1 MTPAPVSVG
10 RTVATT
16 AVAAAGVATNAVAPA
31 AVVTAP
37 APPAA
42 SVREPPFGPPALE
55 RAFALQREA
64 SRAQPYP
71 SLELRRDRLTRLID
85 LLCTHQDALCAAMT
99 DDFGVRSALSSKMF
113 DILPPVNALKYAR
126 ARVAGWMR
134 PQRRHS
140 SVPYNLIGASSRV
153 RCVPLGVVGNMSP
166 WNFPVTLALSPL
178 GGMLAAGN
186 RVMIKPS
193 ELTPRTSETLRELIA
208 RYFEPA
214 EIHVVTGGADVAAA
228 FAALPFDHLLF
239 TGSTAVGRR
248 VAQAAAP
255 NLVPVTLE
263 LGGKCPVLVGDGA
276 DLAAAASKVIFAK
289 MTNAGQICLA
299 PDYVLVTRSRR
310 DEFVRELKR
319 SAAALYPAGLASP
332 DYANVISER
341 HAQRLRA
348 HLEDAARRGNRVVPL
363 FDAARGS
370 ASAAARDAGN
380 DPRRLEPSLVL
391 IDADGGTIMDEEIFG
406 PLLPVVAVDDL
417 PDALRQVAS
426 RPRPLA
432 VYYFG
437 SDRREIERVSTE
449 IVSGGLVVNDLM
461 MHFLQDDLPF
471 GGVGDSGMGSYHAEE
486 GFRRFSHAA
495 AIFEQS
501 RWIDLSRLLKP
512 PYGDRIAR
520 LLKMQIKK

>member
-1 MTPAPVSVG
+1 VSLAPASVG
-10 RTVATT
+10 RTVAT
-16 AVAAAGVATNAVAPA
+16 AAATP
-31 AVVTAP
+31 TAI
-37 APPAA
+37 APPMRAA
-42 SVREPPFGPPALE
+42 PVTSAAAFETDLE

-71 SLELRRDRLTRLID
+71 SLELRSDRLTRVIE
-85 LLCTHQDALCAAMT
+85 LLCTHQDALCAAMAE
-99 DDFGVRSALSSKMF
+99 DFGVRSALSSKLF
-113 DILPPVNALKYAR
+113 DILPPLNALKYAR
-126 ARVAGWMR
+126 AHLGGWMR

-140 SVPYNLIGASSRV
+140 SFPYNLIGARSRV
-153 RCVPLGVVGNMSP
+153 RYVPLGVVGNMSP
-166 WNFPVTLALSPL
+166 WNFPLTLALSPL

-208 RYFEPA
+208 RYFAPE

-263 LGGKCPVLVGDGA
+263 LGGKCPVLVSDSA
-276 DLAAAASKVIFAK
+276 DLAAAAGKVIFAK

-319 SAAALYPAGLASP
+319 SAASLYPAGLASP

-370 ASAAARDAGN
+370 TSAAARGAGN
-380 DPRRLEPSLVL
+380 DARRLEPSLVL
-391 IDADGGTIMDEEIFG
+391 IDADGGTIMEEEIFG

-417 PDALRQVAS
+417 SDALTRVAS

-432 VYYFG
+432 VYFFG
-437 SDRREIERVSTE
+437 SDRREIERVGTE
-449 IVSGGLVVNDLM
+449 IVCGGLVVNDLM

-486 GFRRFSHAA
+486 GFRRFSHATA
-495 AIFEQS
+495 VFEQS
-501 RWIDLSRLLKP
+501 RWVDLGWLLKP

-520 LLKMQIKK
+520 LLKLQIKK

>member
-1 MTPAPVSVG
+1 MTLAPVSVG
-10 RTVATT
+10 RTAPPVTR
-16 AVAAAGVATNAVAPA
+16 GAPA
-31 AVVTAP
+31 TA
-37 APPAA
+37 ALETA
-42 SVREPPFGPPALE
+42 REPAIESALE

-85 LLCTHQDALCAAMT
+85 LLCTHQDALCTAMT
-99 DDFGVRSALSSKMF
+99 EDFGVRSALSSKLF

-134 PQRRHS
+134 PQRRRS
-140 SVPYNLIGASSRV
+140 SFPYNLIGARSRV
-153 RCVPLGVVGNMSP
+153 RYVPLGVVGNMSP
-166 WNFPVTLALSPL
+166 WNFPLTLALSPL

-193 ELTPRTSETLRELIA
+193 ELTPRTSEILRELIA
-208 RYFEPA
+208 RYFEPE

-255 NLVPVTLE
+255 NLVPITLE
-263 LGGKCPVLVGDGA
+263 LGGKCPVLVGDSA

-299 PDYVLVTRSRR
+299 PDYVLVSRSRR
-310 DEFVRELKR
+310 DEFVHELQR
-319 SAAALYPAGLASP
+319 SATALYPAGLASP

-341 HAQRLRA
+341 HAQRLRS
-348 HLEDAARRGNRVVPL
+348 HLEDAARRGNRVIPL
-363 FDAARGS
+363 FDDARDSARG
-370 ASAAARDAGN
+370 AGN
-380 DPRRLEPSLVL
+380 VPRRLEPSLVL
-391 IDADGGTIMDEEIFG
+391 IEAAGGTIMDEEIFG
-406 PLLPVVAVDDL
+406 PLLPVVAVDHL
-417 PDALRQVAS
+417 SDALRQVAS

-437 SDRREIERVSTE
+437 SDRRELERIGTE
-449 IVSGGLVVNDLM
+449 IVCGGLVVNDLM

-486 GFRRFSHAA
+486 GFRRFSHAT

-501 RWIDLSRLLKP
+501 RWVDLGWLLRP

-520 LLKMQIKK
+520 LLKMQIQR

>member
-1 MTPAPVSVG
+1 MSLAPASIGRTAAMPAVATAAATPTAAAPSMQAAPVTS
-10 RTVATT
+10 
-16 AVAAAGVATNAVAPA
+16 AAAFETD
-31 AVVTAP
+31 
-37 APPAA
+37 
-42 SVREPPFGPPALE
+42 LE
-55 RAFALQREA
+55 RTFALQRQE

-71 SLELRRDRLTRLID
+71 SLELRSDRLTRMIE
-85 LLCTHQDALCAAMT
+85 LLCTQQDALCAAMAE
-99 DDFGVRSALSSKMF
+99 DFGVRSALSSKLF
-113 DILPPVNALKYAR
+113 DILPPLNALKYAR
-126 ARVAGWMR
+126 TRLAGWMR
-134 PQRRHS
+134 PQRRRS
-140 SVPYNLIGASSRV
+140 SFPYNLTGARSRV
-153 RCVPLGVVGNMSP
+153 RYVPLGVVGNMSP

-214 EIHVVTGGADVAAA
+214 EIHVVTGSADVAAA

-263 LGGKCPVLVGDGA
+263 LGGKCPVLVSDGA
-276 DLAAAASKVIFAK
+276 DLAAVANKVMFAK

-310 DEFVRELKR
+310 DEFVRELTR

-348 HLEDAARRGNRVVPL
+348 HLEDAARRGNRVIPL
-363 FDAARGS
+363 FGDAARGP
-370 ASAAARDAGN
+370 ASGAARGAGN

-391 IDADGGTIMDEEIFG
+391 IDADCGTIMDEEIFG
-406 PLLPVVAVDDL
+406 PILPVVAVDDL

-437 SDRREIERVSTE
+437 SDRSEIERVGTE
-449 IVSGGLVVNDLM
+449 IVCGGLVVNDLM

-486 GFRRFSHAA
+486 GFRRFSHATA
-495 AIFEQS
+495 VFEQS
-501 RWIDLSRLLKP
+501 RWVDLGWLLKP

-520 LLKMQIKK
+520 LLKMQIKN